1 MSTAATAASSAPP
14 LPPQSRES
22 FLRAK
27 QLDKFLLLPVN
38 TQIDQTIDAHF
49 DELLQLAREK
59 FGKTTSVDK
68 QKVEK
73 WVEEQLSRMK
83 VFEQVDFESEAKK
96 IWQSADMQE
105 ALHAETTTG
114 GASVTKHEKDSAPPQ
129 SKKRSRED
137 STPEPRSKR
146 SVKRVVESP
155 QNSEADLSDAASS
168 KEEQPAAGNR
178 KAVPHPTKG
187 KEKDSNPQLED
198 VNPQYPTGSTVAAQ
212 VPRGKQST
220 CIYALKIKSYDPA
233 RKLYLCVDPAPERKK
248 KSSWNVSPHH
258 LVDYTTLTAGTTY
271 KADDHVYALSRI
283 EGGGLTTEF
292 YSGVVAKVLPKK
304 KFKIRFDDGELQTVA
319 RENMFHSREL
329 QTKQSPPERKNGGP
343 SERSTPSPSATF
355 SETSE

>member
-14 LPPQSRES
+14 PPPQSRES

-38 TQIDQTIDAHF
+38 TQIDQTIDARF
-49 DELLQLAREK
+49 DELLQLAREQ
-59 FGKTTSVDK
+59 FGQTVNR

-83 VFEQVDFESEAKK
+83 VFEQVNFESEAKK

-105 ALHAETTTG
+105 ILHAETTTG
-114 GASVTKHEKDSAPPQ
+114 GASVAKNDKDSAPPQ
-129 SKKRSRED
+129 SKKRSREN
-137 STPEPRSKR
+137 STPEPKSKR
-146 SVKRVVESP
+146 SAKRVVESP
-155 QNSEADLSDAASS
+155 ENSETDLSDAASS
-168 KEEQPAAGNR
+168 KEEQPATGKR
-178 KAVPHPTKG
+178 QAVPHPTKG
-187 KEKDSNPQLED
+187 KKDSNPQLEA
-198 VNPQYPTGSTVAAQ
+198 VIPQYATGSTVAAQ

-283 EGGGLTTEF
+283 EGGGLTTVF
-292 YSGVVAKVLPKK
+292 YSGVVEKVLPKK

-319 RENMFHSREL
+319 QENMFHSREL

-343 SERSTPSPSATF
+343 SQRSTPSPSATF